1 MASVRSYS
9 ITFRTSSNNVTRLYG
24 DKHIGFLLKNGL
36 IRIKPLANLQWVN
49 FHKRSTSGA
58 YVPVILGD

>member
-1 MASVRSYS
+1 MRSYK
-9 ITFRTSSNNVTRLYG
+9 ITFRTSSNNVTRMYG

-49 FHKRSTSGA
+49 FYKRSMPGA
-58 YVPVILGD
+58 YAPVVLGD